1 MDRLSLIQHSDPLIF
16 GKPCPGP
23 ISRIAYPTTLT
34 ESSNNALQWAV
45 QIAKAGD
52 ADLVLF
58 HVLPPPVPLFEAEPF
73 EKPEA
78 ETALSLLTAQVNASG
93 VRTTASLLTGTD
105 SIGKQILSAA
115 RIEKIDLI
123 VMGTHGRTRTFKLF
137 FGSGIVAKIVAH
149 AECPVL
155 VIPCNRITTV
165 GRILHG

>member
-1 MDRLSLIQHSDPLIF
+1 MDRLSIIQHSDPLIF

-23 ISRIAYPTTLT
+23 LSRIAYPTSLT
-34 ESSNNALQWAV
+34 ESSNNALQWAI

-58 HVLPPPVPLFEAEPF
+58 HVLPPPVPLFQAEAF

-78 ETALSLLTAQVNASG
+78 ETALSLLASQVNATG

-115 RIEKIDLI
+115 GTERIDLI
-123 VMGTHGRTRTFKLF
+123 VMGTQGRTRTFKLF
-137 FGSGIVAKIVAH
+137 IGSSIVARVVAH